1 MKRESKNSKLTAEDI
16 KRYTKRFWIII
27 LGGVGF
33 VALFLFLVRIGL
45 FGKLPSFDEL
55 ENPSSNLASEI
66 LTDDNRVLGTYYKE
80 NRSNV
85 EYKDLSPFLVQALI
99 STEDKRF
106 YGHSGIDYSRTIT
119 TVFHTLMGNKQGGST
134 ITQQLALNLFSEKR
148 EENTLK
154 RIMQKLQEWI
164 TAVRLE
170 RNYTKEEIIM
180 MYFNTVDFGYKNTYG
195 IKSAARTF
203 FNTTPDKLKIEEAA
217 VLVGML
223 KGPSRYSPVWKNTQE
238 RSKSRRNVVMEN
250 MLNEGF
256 ITDEEFL
263 AAKEKP
269 LKLDLNVSSYGEGLA
284 PYFRAVLKDEI
295 KKEFQR
301 LGITKED
308 GTPYN
313 LDRDGLKIYT
323 PINYEM
329 QEYAEAAQREWM
341 QKLQREFN
349 KQWRNRSAFTG
360 DRAKLLQTGM
370 RRSDRYIQMKKD
382 GASDEEIKKA
392 FNTKTEMTIFTWRGN
407 VDTVMTPMDSIKYN
421 KLILRNSM
429 MSMEP
434 KTGHIK
440 AWVGGINF
448 EHYKYDQVKMG
459 IRQVGSTAKPFTYA
473 VAIDNDYS
481 PCQPIP
487 NYQQTYGDWTPRG
500 TVQGGNPITLKNAL
514 KYSQNYATA
523 YLINLVGASNVAELT
538 RKMGITSDVPNYP
551 SISLGAYE
559 ASVYDMV
566 GAYAAFVNHGTWIKP
581 MMILRVETK
590 DGTVLYENRP
600 DIKKVLNSESA
611 YIMVDMLKGVVD
623 GGTASRLR
631 RPEFGGIT
639 YPIGGKT
646 GTTNDNSDAWFI
658 GITPELVTGVW
669 TGAED
674 RGISFSNMQYGQG
687 AAAALP
693 VFGLYMKRVYADS
706 KLKYSKE
713 DFPEP
718 PGGLTRT
725 IDCSKYS
732 GVYYGG
738 EPQEPELQ
746 DDRLGF

>member
-16 KRYTKRFWIII
+16 KRYTRRFWVI
-27 LGGVGF
+27 LLGLIGF
-33 VALFLFLVRIGL
+33 GALFLFLVRIGL

-55 ENPSSNLASEI
+55 ENPQSNLASEI
-66 LTDDNRVLGTYYKE
+66 LTDDNRVLGTYYRQ

-85 EYKDLSPFLVQALI
+85 EFSDLSPYLVQALI

-134 ITQQLALNLFSEKR
+134 ITQQLALNLFAEKR
-148 EENTLK
+148 ERNTIK

-195 IKSAARTF
+195 IKSASRTF
-203 FNTTPDKLKIEEAA
+203 FNKTPDKLSIEEAA

-223 KGPSRYSPVWKNTQE
+223 KGPSMYSPVRNVERSQE
-238 RSKSRRNVVMEN
+238 RRNLVMAN
-250 MLNEGF
+250 MRNEGF
-256 ITDEEFL
+256 ITSEEL
-263 AAKEKP
+263 EAAKVKP

-308 GTPYN
+308 GTPYD
-313 LDRDGLKIYT
+313 LDKDGLKIYT

-329 QEYAEAAQREWM
+329 QEYAEAAQKEWM
-341 QKLQREFN
+341 QKLQNEFN

-360 DRAKLLQTGM
+360 ERAKLLETGM
-370 RRSDRYIQMKKD
+370 RRSDRYIQMKND
-382 GASDEEIKKA
+382 GATDAEIKKA
-392 FNTKTEMTIFTWRGN
+392 FNTKAQMTIFTWRGN
-407 VDTVMTPMDSIKYN
+407 VDTLMTPMDSIKYN

-514 KYSQNYATA
+514 KYSQNYASA
-523 YLINLVGASNVAELT
+523 YLINLVGASNVADLT
-538 RKMGITSDVPNYP
+538 RKMGITSNVPNYP
-551 SISLGAYE
+551 SIALGAYE

-566 GAYAAFVNHGTWIKP
+566 GAYSAFVNHGTWIKP

-623 GGTASRLR
+623 GGTGSRLR
-631 RPEFGGIT
+631 RAEFGGLT
-639 YPIGGKT
+639 YPMGGKT

-658 GITPELVTGVW
+658 GVTPELVTGVW

-674 RGISFSNMQYGQG
+674 RSISFSNMQYGQG

-693 VFGLYMKRVYADS
+693 VFGLYMKRVYANS
-706 KLKYSKE
+706 KLNYSKG

-718 PGGLTRT
+718 PGGMTRT
-725 IDCSKYS
+725 IDCSKYG
-732 GVYYGG
+732 GVYHGG
-738 EPQEPELQ
+738 EPQEPDLQ

>member
-16 KRYTKRFWIII
+16 KRYTRNFWIVL
-27 LGGVGF
+27 LGAIGFGV
-33 VALFLFLVRIGL
+33 LFLFLVRVGL

-55 ENPSSNLASEI
+55 ENPQSNLASEI
-66 LTDDNRVLGTYYKE
+66 LTDDNRVLGTYYKQ

-85 EYKDLSPFLVQALI
+85 EYSELSPYLVHALI

-119 TVFHTLMGNKQGGST
+119 TIFHTLTGNKQGGST
-134 ITQQLALNLFSEKR
+134 ITQQLALNLFAEKR
-148 EENTLK
+148 ERNTLK
-154 RIMQKLQEWI
+154 RLMQKLQEWI
-164 TAVRLE
+164 TAVHLE

-180 MYFNTVDFGYKNTYG
+180 MYFNTVDFGYKNTFG

-203 FNTTPDKLKIEEAA
+203 FNTTPDKLKLEEAA

-223 KGPSRYSPVWKNTQE
+223 KGPSMYSPVRNIE
-238 RSKSRRNVVMEN
+238 RSKSRRNLVMTN

-256 ITDEEFL
+256 ITAEEL
-263 AAKEKP
+263 AEAKEKP
-269 LKLDLNVSSYGEGLA
+269 LKLDLNVTSYGEGLA

-301 LGITKED
+301 LQIVKED
-308 GTPYN
+308 GTPYD
-313 LDRDGLKIYT
+313 LDKDGLKIFT
-323 PINYEM
+323 PINYDM
-329 QEYAEAAQREWM
+329 QEYAEAAQKEWM
-341 QKLQREFN
+341 QKVQREFD
-349 KQWRNRSAFTG
+349 KQWRKRNPFVG
-360 DRAKLLQTGM
+360 DRARLLQTGM
-370 RRSDRYIQMKKD
+370 KRSDRYIQMKQD
-382 GASDEEIKKA
+382 GASEEEIKKA

-407 VDTVMTPMDSIKYN
+407 VDTMMTPMDSIKYN

-459 IRQVGSTAKPFTYA
+459 TRQVGSTAKPFTYA

-481 PCQPIP
+481 PCQTIP

-523 YLINLVGASNVAELT
+523 YLINLVGASNVADFT

-551 SISLGAYE
+551 SIALGAYE

-566 GAYAAFVNHGTWIKP
+566 GAYSAFVNHGTWIKP
-581 MMILRVETK
+581 IMILRIETK
-590 DGTVLYENRP
+590 DGTVLYENKP
-600 DIKKVLNSESA
+600 DIKMVLNPESA
-611 YIMVDMLKGVVD
+611 YIMVDMLRGVVD

-631 RPEFGGIT
+631 RAEYGGLT

-646 GTTNDNSDAWFI
+646 GTTNDNADAWFI

-674 RGISFSNMQYGQG
+674 RSISFSNMQYGQG

-693 VFGLYMKRVYADS
+693 VFGLYMKRVYANS
-706 KLKYSKE
+706 KLNYSKGN
-713 DFPEP
+713 FPEP

-725 IDCSKYS
+725 LDCSQYE
-732 GVYYGG
+732 GVFHGG
-738 EPQEPELQ
+738 EPEEPELQ

>member
-16 KRYTKRFWIII
+16 KRYTRRFWVI
-27 LGGVGF
+27 LLGLIGF
-33 VALFLFLVRIGL
+33 GALFLFLVRIGL

-55 ENPSSNLASEI
+55 ENPQSNLASEI
-66 LTDDNRVLGTYYKE
+66 LTDDNRVLGTYYRQ

-85 EYKDLSPFLVQALI
+85 EFSDLSPYLVQALI

-134 ITQQLALNLFSEKR
+134 ITQQLALNLFAEKR
-148 EENTLK
+148 ERNTIK

-195 IKSAARTF
+195 IKSASRTF
-203 FNTTPDKLKIEEAA
+203 FNKTPDKLSIEEAA

-223 KGPSRYSPVWKNTQE
+223 KGPSMYSPVRNVERSQE
-238 RSKSRRNVVMEN
+238 RRNLVMAN
-250 MLNEGF
+250 MRNEGF
-256 ITDEEFL
+256 ITSEEL
-263 AAKEKP
+263 EAAKVKP

-308 GTPYN
+308 GTPYD
-313 LDRDGLKIYT
+313 LDKDGLKIYT

-329 QEYAEAAQREWM
+329 QEYAEAAQKEWM
-341 QKLQREFN
+341 QKLQSEFN

-360 DRAKLLQTGM
+360 ERAKLLETGM
-370 RRSDRYIQMKKD
+370 RRSDRYIQMKND
-382 GASDEEIKKA
+382 GATDAEIKKA
-392 FNTKTEMTIFTWRGN
+392 FNTKAQMTIFTWRGN
-407 VDTVMTPMDSIKYN
+407 VDTLMTPMDSIKYN

-434 KTGHIK
+434 KTGYIK

-514 KYSQNYATA
+514 KYSQNYASA
-523 YLINLVGASNVAELT
+523 YLINLVGASNVADLT
-538 RKMGITSDVPNYP
+538 RKMGITSNVPNYP
-551 SISLGAYE
+551 SIALGAYE

-566 GAYAAFVNHGTWIKP
+566 GAYSAFVNHGTWIKP

-623 GGTASRLR
+623 GGTGSRLR
-631 RPEFGGIT
+631 RAEFGGLT
-639 YPIGGKT
+639 YPMGGKT

-658 GITPELVTGVW
+658 GVTPELVTGVW

-674 RGISFSNMQYGQG
+674 RSISFSNMQYGQG

-693 VFGLYMKRVYADS
+693 VFGLYMKRVYANS
-706 KLKYSKE
+706 KLNYSKG

-718 PGGLTRT
+718 PGGMTRT
-725 IDCSKYS
+725 IDCSKYG
-732 GVYYGG
+732 GVYHGG

>member
-1 MKRESKNSKLTAEDI
+1 MKRESKNSKLTTEDI
-16 KRYTKRFWIII
+16 KRYTRRFWAI
-27 LGGVGF
+27 LLGLIGF
-33 VALFLFLVRIGL
+33 GFLFLFLVRIGL

-55 ENPSSNLASEI
+55 ENPQSNLASEI
-66 LTDDNRVLGTYYKE
+66 LTDDNRVLGTYYRQ

-85 EYKDLSPFLVQALI
+85 EFSELSPYLVQALI

-106 YGHSGIDYSRTIT
+106 HGHSGIDYSRTIT
-119 TVFHTLMGNKQGGST
+119 TVFHTLMGSKQGGST
-134 ITQQLALNLFSEKR
+134 ITQQLALNLFAEKR
-148 EENTLK
+148 ERNTIK

-195 IKSAARTF
+195 IKSASRTF

-223 KGPSRYSPVWKNTQE
+223 KGPSMYSPVRNIE
-238 RSKSRRNVVMEN
+238 RSQDRRNLVMAN
-250 MLNEGF
+250 MRNEGF
-256 ITDEEFL
+256 ITSEEFE

-308 GTPYN
+308 GTPYD
-313 LDRDGLKIYT
+313 LDKDGLKIYT

-329 QEYAEAAQREWM
+329 QEYAEAAQKEWM

-360 DRAKLLQTGM
+360 DRAKLLETGM
-370 RRSDRYIQMKKD
+370 RRSDRYIQMKNE
-382 GASDEEIKKA
+382 GATDAEIKKA
-392 FNTKTEMTIFTWRGN
+392 FNTKVEMTIFTWRGN
-407 VDTVMTPMDSIKYN
+407 VDTLMTPMDSIKYN

-487 NYQQTYGDWTPRG
+487 NFQQTYGDWTPRG

-514 KYSQNYATA
+514 KYSQNYASA
-523 YLINLVGASNVAELT
+523 YLINLVGASNVADMT
-538 RKMGITSDVPNYP
+538 RKMGITSNVPNYP
-551 SISLGAYE
+551 SIALGAYE

-566 GAYAAFVNHGTWIKP
+566 GAYSAFVNHGTWIKP

-631 RPEFGGIT
+631 RAEFGGLT
-639 YPIGGKT
+639 YPMGGKT

-658 GITPELVTGVW
+658 GVTPELVTGVW

-674 RGISFSNMQYGQG
+674 RSISFSNMQYGQG

-693 VFGLYMKRVYADS
+693 VFGLYMKRVYANS
-706 KLKYSKE
+706 KLGYSKG

-718 PGGLTRT
+718 SGGMTRT
-725 IDCSKYS
+725 IDCSKYG
-732 GVYYGG
+732 GVYHGG

>member
-1 MKRESKNSKLTAEDI
+1 MKREAKNSKLSAEDI
-16 KRYTKRFWIII
+16 KRYTKRFWMIL
-27 LGGVGF
+27 LGGIGF
-33 VALFLFLVRIGL
+33 IALFLFLVRIGL

-55 ENPSSNLASEI
+55 ENPQSNLASEI

-80 NRSNV
+80 NRSNI
-85 EYKDLSPFLVQALI
+85 EYKDLSPHLVHALI

-134 ITQQLALNLFSEKR
+134 ITQQLALNLFAEKR
-148 EENTLK
+148 ERSTIK

-195 IKSAARTF
+195 IKSASRTF
-203 FNTTPDKLKIEEAA
+203 FNTTPDKLKVEEAA

-223 KGPSRYSPVWKNTQE
+223 KGPSLYSPVRNKE
-238 RSKSRRNVVMEN
+238 RSEARRNLVMDN
-250 MLNEGF
+250 MRKEGF
-256 ITDEEFL
+256 ITDVEFET
-263 AAKEKP
+263 AKNNP

-323 PINYEM
+323 PINYDM
-329 QEYAEAAQREWM
+329 QEYAETAQKEWM
-341 QKLQREFN
+341 QKLQNEFN
-349 KQWRNRSAFTG
+349 KQWRNRNAFTG
-360 DRAKLLQTGM
+360 DRAKLLDAGM
-370 RRSDRYIQMKKD
+370 RRSDRYIQMKQD

-523 YLINLVGASNVAELT
+523 YLINLVGASNVADLT
-538 RKMGITSDVPNYP
+538 RKMGITSNVPNYP

-566 GAYAAFVNHGTWIKP
+566 GAYSAFVNHGTWIKP

-631 RPEFGGIT
+631 RAEFGGLT
-639 YPIGGKT
+639 YPMGGKT

-658 GITPELVTGVW
+658 GVTPELVTGVW

-674 RGISFSNMQYGQG
+674 RSISFSNMQYGQG

-706 KLKYSKE
+706 KLKYSKG

-725 IDCSKYS
+725 IDCSQYG
-732 GVYYGG
+732 GVYHGG

>member
-16 KRYTKRFWIII
+16 KRYTRRFWVI
-27 LGGVGF
+27 LLGLIGF
-33 VALFLFLVRIGL
+33 GALFLFLVRIGL

-55 ENPSSNLASEI
+55 ENPQSNLASEI
-66 LTDDNRVLGTYYKE
+66 LTDDNRVLGTYYRQ

-85 EYKDLSPFLVQALI
+85 EFSNLSPYLVQALI

-134 ITQQLALNLFSEKR
+134 ITQQLALNLFAEKR
-148 EENTLK
+148 ERNTIK

-195 IKSAARTF
+195 IKSASRTF
-203 FNTTPDKLKIEEAA
+203 FNKTPDKLSIEEAA

-223 KGPSRYSPVWKNTQE
+223 KGPSMYSPVRNVERSQE
-238 RSKSRRNVVMEN
+238 RRNLVMAN
-250 MLNEGF
+250 MRNEGF
-256 ITDEEFL
+256 ITSEEL
-263 AAKEKP
+263 EAAKVKP

-308 GTPYN
+308 GTPYD
-313 LDRDGLKIYT
+313 LDKDGLKIYT

-329 QEYAEAAQREWM
+329 QEYAEAAQKEWM
-341 QKLQREFN
+341 QKLQSEFN

-360 DRAKLLQTGM
+360 ERAKLLETGM
-370 RRSDRYIQMKKD
+370 RRSDRYIQMKND
-382 GASDEEIKKA
+382 GATDAEIKKA
-392 FNTKTEMTIFTWRGN
+392 FNTKAQMTIFTWRGN
-407 VDTVMTPMDSIKYN
+407 VDTLMTPMDSIKYN

-514 KYSQNYATA
+514 KYSQNYASA
-523 YLINLVGASNVAELT
+523 YLINLVGASNVADLT
-538 RKMGITSDVPNYP
+538 RKMGITSNVPNYP
-551 SISLGAYE
+551 SIALGAYE

-566 GAYAAFVNHGTWIKP
+566 GAYSAFVNHGTWIKP

-623 GGTASRLR
+623 GGTGSRLR
-631 RPEFGGIT
+631 RAEFGGLT
-639 YPIGGKT
+639 YPMGGKT

-658 GITPELVTGVW
+658 GVTPELVTGVW

-674 RGISFSNMQYGQG
+674 RSISFSNMQYGQG

-693 VFGLYMKRVYADS
+693 VFGLYMKRVYANS
-706 KLKYSKE
+706 KLNYSKG

-718 PGGLTRT
+718 PGGMTRT
-725 IDCSKYS
+725 IDCSKYG
-732 GVYYGG
+732 GVYHGG

>member
-1 MKRESKNSKLTAEDI
+1 MKRESKNSKLTPEEI
-16 KRYTKRFWIII
+16 KRYTRNFWLIIF
-27 LGGVGF
+27 GGIGCI
-33 VALFLFLVRIGL
+33 FLVIFLVRIGL
-45 FGKLPSFDEL
+45 FGKLPGFDEL
-55 ENPSSNLASEI
+55 ENPKSNLASEI

-85 EYKDLSPFLVQALI
+85 QYSDLSPHLVNALI
-99 STEDKRF
+99 ATEDKRF
-106 YGHSGIDYSRTIT
+106 YSHSGIDYSRTIT
-119 TVFHTLMGNKQGGST
+119 TVFYTLMGNKQGGST

-148 EENTLK
+148 ERNTIK

-203 FNTTPDKLKIEEAA
+203 FNTTPDKLKMEEAA

-223 KGPSRYSPVWKNTQE
+223 KGPSLFSPIRNPE
-238 RSKSRRNVVMEN
+238 RSLNRRNLVLAN
-250 MLNEGF
+250 MMKEGF
-256 ITDEEFL
+256 ITKEEYEE
-263 AAKEKP
+263 AKEKP
-269 LKLDLNVSSYGEGLA
+269 LKLNLNVTSYGEGPA

-308 GTPYN
+308 GTPYD
-313 LDRDGLKIYT
+313 LDRDGLRIYT
-323 PINYEM
+323 PINYDM
-329 QEYAEAAQREWM
+329 QLYAEQAQKEWM
-341 QKLQREFN
+341 QKLQKEFD
-349 KQWRNRSAFTG
+349 KQWRNRNPFAG
-360 DRAKLLQTGM
+360 ERAKLLTTGM
-370 RRSDRYIQMKKD
+370 KRSDRYIQMKND
-382 GASDEEIKKA
+382 GASEEEILKA
-392 FNTKTEMTIFTWRGN
+392 FNTKTRMTIFTWKGS
-407 VDTVMTPMDSIKYN
+407 VDTIMTPMDSIKYN

-434 KTGHIK
+434 QTGHIK
-440 AWVGGINF
+440 AWVGGISF

-459 IRQVGSTAKPFTYA
+459 TRQVGSTAKPFTYA

-487 NYQQTYGDWTPRG
+487 NHPQTYGDWSPRG
-500 TVQGGNPITLKNAL
+500 TIQGGDPITLKNAL
-514 KYSQNYATA
+514 KYSQNHATA
-523 YLINLVGASNVAELT
+523 YLIHLVGASNVAELT
-538 RKMGITSDVPNYP
+538 RKMGITSKVPSYP
-551 SISLGAYE
+551 SIALGAYE

-566 GAYAAFVNHGTWIKP
+566 GAYSAFVNHGTWIKP
-581 MMILRVETK
+581 VMILRIETK
-590 DGTVLYENRP
+590 EGTVIYEHKPEIR
-600 DIKKVLNSESA
+600 KVLNSESA

-631 RPEFGGIT
+631 RAEFGGIT

-658 GITPELVTGVW
+658 GITPQLVTGVW
-669 TGAED
+669 TGCED

-693 VFGLYMKRVYADS
+693 VFGLFMKRVYADS
-706 KLKYSKE
+706 KLGYSKE
-713 DFPEP
+713 DFPLP
-718 PGGLTRT
+718 PGGLTRV

-732 GVYYGG
+732 GVYQGG
-738 EPQEPELQ
+738 EQPEPELQ

>member
-1 MKRESKNSKLTAEDI
+1 MKRESKNSKLTTEDI
-16 KRYTKRFWIII
+16 KRYTRKFWVI
-27 LGGVGF
+27 LLGLIGF
-33 VALFLFLVRIGL
+33 GFLFLFLVRIGL

-55 ENPSSNLASEI
+55 ENPQSNLASEI
-66 LTDDNRVLGTYYKE
+66 LTDDNRVLGTYYRQ

-85 EYKDLSPFLVQALI
+85 EFSELSPYLVQALI

-106 YGHSGIDYSRTIT
+106 HGHSGIDYSRTIT
-119 TVFHTLMGNKQGGST
+119 TVFHTLMGSKQGGST
-134 ITQQLALNLFSEKR
+134 ITQQLALNLFAEKR
-148 EENTLK
+148 ERNTIK

-195 IKSAARTF
+195 IKSASRTF

-223 KGPSRYSPVWKNTQE
+223 KGPSMYSPVRNVE
-238 RSKSRRNVVMEN
+238 RSQDRRNLVMAN
-250 MLNEGF
+250 MRNEGF
-256 ITDEEFL
+256 ITSEEFET
-263 AAKEKP
+263 AKERP

-308 GTPYN
+308 GTPYD
-313 LDRDGLKIYT
+313 LDKDGLKIYT

-329 QEYAEAAQREWM
+329 QEYAEAAQKEWM
-341 QKLQREFN
+341 QKLQQEFN

-360 DRAKLLQTGM
+360 DRAKLLETGM
-370 RRSDRYIQMKKD
+370 RRSDRYIQMKND
-382 GASDEEIKKA
+382 GATDAEIKKA
-392 FNTKTEMTIFTWRGN
+392 FNTKAQMTIFTWRGN
-407 VDTVMTPMDSIKYN
+407 VDTLMTPMDSIKYN

-487 NYQQTYGDWTPRG
+487 NYQQTYGDWTPGG

-514 KYSQNYATA
+514 KYSQNYASA
-523 YLINLVGASNVAELT
+523 YLINLVGASNVADLT
-538 RKMGITSDVPNYP
+538 RKMGITSNVPNYP
-551 SISLGAYE
+551 SIALGAYE

-566 GAYAAFVNHGTWIKP
+566 GAYSAFVNHGTWIKP

-623 GGTASRLR
+623 GGTGSRLR
-631 RPEFGGIT
+631 RAEFGGLT
-639 YPIGGKT
+639 YPMGGKT

-658 GITPELVTGVW
+658 GVTPELVTGVW

-674 RGISFSNMQYGQG
+674 RSISFSNMQYGQG

-693 VFGLYMKRVYADS
+693 VFGLYMKRVYANS
-706 KLKYSKE
+706 KLNYTKG

-718 PGGLTRT
+718 PGGMTRT
-725 IDCSKYS
+725 IDCSKYG
-732 GVYYGG
+732 GVYHGG

>member
-16 KRYTKRFWIII
+16 QRYTRNFWKILLGII
-27 LGGVGF
+27 GF
-33 VALFLFLVRIGL
+33 GLLFIFLVRIGL
-45 FGKLPSFDEL
+45 FGSLPGFDEL
-55 ENPSSNLASEI
+55 ENPQSNLASEI
-66 LTDDNRVLGTYYKE
+66 LADDNRILGTYYKE

-85 EYKDLSPFLVQALI
+85 EYKDLSPYLVNALI
-99 STEDKRF
+99 ATEDKRF

-119 TVFHTLMGNKQGGST
+119 TVFHTLTGNKQGGST
-134 ITQQLALNLFSEKR
+134 ITQQLALNLFAEKR
-148 EENTLK
+148 ERNTIK

-203 FNTTPDKLKIEEAA
+203 FNTTPDKLKLEEAA

-223 KGPSRYSPVWKNTQE
+223 KGPTLYSPVRNVE
-238 RSKSRRNVVMEN
+238 RSKDRRNLVMAN
-250 MLNEGF
+250 MRNEGF
-256 ITDEEFL
+256 ISNEEL
-263 AAKEKP
+263 EAAKEKP
-269 LKLDLNVSSYGEGLA
+269 LKLELNVSSYGEGLA

-308 GTPYN
+308 GTPYD
-313 LDRDGLKIYT
+313 LDRDGLKVYT

-329 QEYAEAAQREWM
+329 QEYAEAAQKEWM
-341 QKLQREFN
+341 QKLQREFD
-349 KQWRNRSAFTG
+349 KQWRSRNPFTG
-360 DRAKLLQTGM
+360 ERAKLLETGM
-370 RRSDRYIQMKKD
+370 RRSDRYIQMKND
-382 GASDEEIKKA
+382 GASEEEIKKA
-392 FNTKTEMTIFTWRGN
+392 FNTKTSMTIFTWHGN
-407 VDTVMTPMDSIKYN
+407 VDTLMTPMDSIKYN

-448 EHYKYDQVKMG
+448 EHFKYDQVKMG

-514 KYSQNYATA
+514 KYSQNYASA
-523 YLINLVGASNVAELT
+523 YLINLVGASNVADLT
-538 RKMGITSDVPNYP
+538 RKMGVTSTVPNYP
-551 SISLGAYE
+551 SIALGAYE

-566 GAYAAFVNHGTWIKP
+566 GAYSAFVNHGTWIKP

-600 DIKKVLNSESA
+600 DVKKVLNSESA

-631 RPEFGGIT
+631 RAEFGGLT
-639 YPIGGKT
+639 YPMGGKT

-658 GITPELVTGVW
+658 GVTPDLVTGVW

-674 RGISFSNMQYGQG
+674 RSISFSNMQYGQG

-693 VFGLYMKRVYADS
+693 VFGLYMKRVYANS
-706 KLKYSKE
+706 KLNYSKE
-713 DFPEP
+713 DFPLP
-718 PGGLTRT
+718 PDGLSRT
-725 IDCSKYS
+725 IDCSKYG

-738 EPQEPELQ
+738 EPKEPELQ

>member
-16 KRYTKRFWIII
+16 KRYTRRFWTI
-27 LGGVGF
+27 LLGLMGVVG
-33 VALFLFLVRIGL
+33 LFLFLVRIGL

-55 ENPSSNLASEI
+55 ENPQSNLASEI
-66 LTDDNRVLGTYYKE
+66 LTDDNRVLGTYYKQ

-85 EYKDLSPFLVQALI
+85 EFSELSPYLVQALI

-148 EENTLK
+148 ERNTIK

-195 IKSAARTF
+195 IKSASRTF
-203 FNTTPDKLKIEEAA
+203 FNTTPDKLTIEEAA

-223 KGPSRYSPVWKNTQE
+223 KGPSMYSPVRNVE
-238 RSKSRRNVVMEN
+238 RSQDRRDLVMAN
-250 MLNEGF
+250 MRNEGF
-256 ITDEEFL
+256 ITSEEL
-263 AAKEKP
+263 EAAKEKP

-308 GTPYN
+308 GTPYD
-313 LDRDGLKIYT
+313 LDKDGLKIYT

-329 QEYAEAAQREWM
+329 QEYAEAAQKEWM
-341 QKLQREFN
+341 RKLQHEFN

-360 DRAKLLQTGM
+360 DRAKLLETGM
-370 RRSDRYIQMKKD
+370 RRSDRYIQMKNE
-382 GASDEEIKKA
+382 GATDAEIKKA
-392 FNTKTEMTIFTWRGN
+392 FNTKSQMTIFTWRGN
-407 VDTVMTPMDSIKYN
+407 VDTLMTPMDSIKYN

-440 AWVGGINF
+440 AWVGGVNF

-500 TVQGGNPITLKNAL
+500 TAQGGNPITLKNAL
-514 KYSQNYATA
+514 KYSQNYASA
-523 YLINLVGASNVAELT
+523 YLINLVGASNVADMT
-538 RKMGITSDVPNYP
+538 RKMGITSNVPSYP
-551 SISLGAYE
+551 SIALGAYE

-566 GAYAAFVNHGTWIKP
+566 GAYSAFVNHGTWIKP

-631 RPEFGGIT
+631 RAEFGGLT
-639 YPIGGKT
+639 YPMGGKT

-658 GITPELVTGVW
+658 GVTPELVTGVW

-674 RGISFSNMQYGQG
+674 RSISFSNMQYGQG

-693 VFGLYMKRVYADS
+693 VFGLYMKRVYANS
-706 KLKYSKE
+706 KLNYSKG

-718 PGGLTRT
+718 PGGMTRT
-725 IDCSKYS
+725 IDCSKYG
-732 GVYYGG
+732 GVYHGG

>member
-16 KRYTKRFWIII
+16 KRYTRRFWVI
-27 LGGVGF
+27 LLGLIGF
-33 VALFLFLVRIGL
+33 GALFLFLVRIGL

-55 ENPSSNLASEI
+55 ENPQSNLASEI
-66 LTDDNRVLGTYYKE
+66 LTDDNRVLGTYYRQ

-85 EYKDLSPFLVQALI
+85 EFSDLSAYLVQALI

-134 ITQQLALNLFSEKR
+134 ITQQLALNLFAEKR
-148 EENTLK
+148 ERNTIK

-195 IKSAARTF
+195 IKSASRTF
-203 FNTTPDKLKIEEAA
+203 FNKTPDKLSIEEAA

-223 KGPSRYSPVWKNTQE
+223 KGPSMYSPVRNVERSQE
-238 RSKSRRNVVMEN
+238 RRNLVMAN
-250 MLNEGF
+250 MRNEGF
-256 ITDEEFL
+256 ITSEEL
-263 AAKEKP
+263 EAAKVKP

-308 GTPYN
+308 GTPYD
-313 LDRDGLKIYT
+313 LDKDGLKIYT

-329 QEYAEAAQREWM
+329 QEYAEAAQKEWM
-341 QKLQREFN
+341 QKLQNEFN

-360 DRAKLLQTGM
+360 ERAKLLETGM
-370 RRSDRYIQMKKD
+370 RRSDRYIQMKND
-382 GASDEEIKKA
+382 GATDAEIKKA
-392 FNTKTEMTIFTWRGN
+392 FNTKAQMTIFTWRGN
-407 VDTVMTPMDSIKYN
+407 VDTLMTPMDSIKYN
-421 KLILRNSM
+421 KLILRNSL

-514 KYSQNYATA
+514 KYSQNYASA
-523 YLINLVGASNVAELT
+523 YLINLVGASNVADLT
-538 RKMGITSDVPNYP
+538 RKMGITSNVPNYP
-551 SISLGAYE
+551 SIALGAYE

-566 GAYAAFVNHGTWIKP
+566 GAYSAFVNHGTWIKP

-623 GGTASRLR
+623 GGTGSRLR
-631 RPEFGGIT
+631 RAEFGGLT
-639 YPIGGKT
+639 YPMGGKT

-658 GITPELVTGVW
+658 GVTPELVTGVW

-674 RGISFSNMQYGQG
+674 RSISFSNMQYGQG

-693 VFGLYMKRVYADS
+693 VFGLYMKRVYANS
-706 KLKYSKE
+706 KLNYSKG

-718 PGGLTRT
+718 PGGMTRT
-725 IDCSKYS
+725 IDCSKYG
-732 GVYYGG
+732 GVYHGG

>member
-1 MKRESKNSKLTAEDI
+1 MKRESKSSKLTTEEI
-16 KRYTKRFWIII
+16 KKYKWTFWKIFLSLIS
-27 LGGVGF
+27 LGV
-33 VALFLFLVRIGL
+33 LFIFCVRLGI
-45 FGKLPSFDEL
+45 FGELPSFDEL
-55 ENPSSNLASEI
+55 ENPQSNLASEI

-85 EYKDLSPFLVQALI
+85 EYSELSPYLIQALI

-106 YGHSGIDYSRTIT
+106 YSHSGIDYFRTVT
-119 TVFHTLMGNKQGGST
+119 TVFHTLLGSKQGGST
-134 ITQQLALNLFSEKR
+134 ITQQLALNLFAEKR
-148 EENTLK
+148 ERNTIK

-180 MYFNTVDFGYKNTYG
+180 MYFNTVDFGYKNTFG

-203 FNTTPDKLKIEEAA
+203 FNTTPDKLSIEEAA

-223 KGPSRYSPVWKNTQE
+223 KGPTLYSPVRNPE
-238 RSKSRRNVVMEN
+238 RSKSRRNLVMAN

-256 ITDEEFL
+256 ITEHELD
-263 AAKEKP
+263 AAKERP
-269 LKLDLNVSSYGEGLA
+269 LKLNLNVTSYGEGVA

-295 KKEFQR
+295 RKEFKR

-308 GTPYN
+308 GSPYD
-313 LDRDGLKIYT
+313 LDKDGLRIYT

-329 QEYAEAAQREWM
+329 QTYAEAAQKEWM
-341 QKLQREFN
+341 QKVQRDFDR
-349 KQWRNRSAFTG
+349 QWRTHNPFTG
-360 DRAKLLQTGM
+360 NRANLLRTGM
-370 RRSDRYIQMKKD
+370 RRSDRYIQMKRD
-382 GASDEEIKKA
+382 GATEAEIEKA
-392 FNTKTEMTIFTWRGN
+392 FNTKTPMSIFTWKGD
-407 VDTVMTPMDSIKYN
+407 VDTMMTPLDSIKYN
-421 KLILRNSM
+421 KLILRNAM

-440 AWVGGINF
+440 AWVGGVNF

-459 IRQVGSTAKPFTYA
+459 VRQVGSTAKPFTYA

-487 NYQQTYGDWTPRG
+487 NFQQTYGNWTPRG

-514 KYSQNYATA
+514 KYSQNYASA
-523 YLINLVGASNVAELT
+523 YLINTVGASNVADLT
-538 RKMGITSDVPNYP
+538 RKMGITSEVPNYP
-551 SISLGAYE
+551 SIALGAYE

-566 GAYAAFVNHGTWIKP
+566 GAYSAFVNHGTWIQP

-590 DGTVLYENRP
+590 EGTVLYENRP
-600 DIKKVLNSESA
+600 EIKKVLNSESA

-631 RPEFGGIT
+631 RAEFGGIP
-639 YPIGGKT
+639 YPMGGKT
-646 GTTNDNSDAWFI
+646 GTTNGNADAWFI

-674 RGISFSNMQYGQG
+674 RSISFSSMQYGQG

-693 VFGLYMKRVYADS
+693 VYGLYMKRVYADS
-706 KLKYSKE
+706 KLKYSKG
-713 DFPEP
+713 DFPLP
-718 PGGLTRT
+718 PGGLTRVL
-725 IDCSKYS
+725 DCSQYQ
-732 GVYYGG
+732 GVFQG
-738 EPQEPELQ
+738 EEEEPELQ
-746 DDRLGF
+746 DNRLGF

>member
-16 KRYTKRFWIII
+16 QRYTRNFWKILLGII
-27 LGGVGF
+27 GF
-33 VALFLFLVRIGL
+33 GLLFIFLVRIGL
-45 FGKLPSFDEL
+45 FGKLPGFDEL
-55 ENPSSNLASEI
+55 ENPQSNLASEI
-66 LTDDNRVLGTYYKE
+66 LADDNRILGTYYKE

-85 EYKDLSPFLVQALI
+85 EYKDLSPYLVNALI
-99 STEDKRF
+99 ATEDKRF

-134 ITQQLALNLFSEKR
+134 ITQQLALNLFAEKR
-148 EENTLK
+148 ERNTIK

-203 FNTTPDKLKIEEAA
+203 FNTTPDKLKLEEAA

-223 KGPSRYSPVWKNTQE
+223 KGPTLFSPVRNAE
-238 RSKSRRNVVMEN
+238 RSKDRRNLVMAN
-250 MLNEGF
+250 MRNEGF
-256 ITDEEFL
+256 ISNEEFE

-269 LKLDLNVSSYGEGLA
+269 LKLELNVSSYGEGLA

-308 GTPYN
+308 GTPYD
-313 LDRDGLKIYT
+313 LDRDGLKVYT

-329 QEYAEAAQREWM
+329 QEYAEAAQKEWM
-341 QKLQREFN
+341 QKLQREFD
-349 KQWRNRSAFTG
+349 KQWRNRNPFTG
-360 DRAKLLQTGM
+360 ERAKLLQTGM
-370 RRSDRYIQMKKD
+370 RRSDRYIQMKND
-382 GASDEEIKKA
+382 GASEEEIKKV
-392 FNTKTEMTIFTWRGN
+392 FNTKTSMTIFTWRGN
-407 VDTVMTPMDSIKYN
+407 VDTMMTPMDSIKYN

-434 KTGHIK
+434 QTGHIK

-448 EHYKYDQVKMG
+448 EHFKYDQVKMG

-487 NYQQTYGDWTPRG
+487 NYQQTYGNWTPRG

-514 KYSQNYATA
+514 KYSQNYASA
-523 YLINLVGASNVAELT
+523 YLINLVGASNVADLT
-538 RKMGITSDVPNYP
+538 RKMGVTSTVPNYP
-551 SISLGAYE
+551 SIALGAYE

-566 GAYAAFVNHGTWIKP
+566 GAYSAFVNHGTWIKP

-600 DIKKVLNSESA
+600 DVKKVLNSESA

-631 RPEFGGIT
+631 RAEFGGLT
-639 YPIGGKT
+639 YPMGGKT

-658 GITPELVTGVW
+658 GVTPDLVTGVW

-674 RGISFSNMQYGQG
+674 RSISFSNMQYGQG

-693 VFGLYMKRVYADS
+693 VFGLYMKRVYANS
-706 KLKYSKE
+706 KLNYSKE
-713 DFPEP
+713 DFPLP
-718 PGGLTRT
+718 PDGLSRT
-725 IDCSKYS
+725 IDCSKYG

-738 EPQEPELQ
+738 EPKEPELQ

>member
-16 KRYTKRFWIII
+16 KRYTRRFWVI
-27 LGGVGF
+27 LLGLIGF
-33 VALFLFLVRIGL
+33 GALFLFLVRIGL

-55 ENPSSNLASEI
+55 ENPQSNLASEI
-66 LTDDNRVLGTYYKE
+66 LTDDNRVLGTYYRQ

-85 EYKDLSPFLVQALI
+85 EFSDLSPYLVQALI

-134 ITQQLALNLFSEKR
+134 ITQQLALNLFAEKR
-148 EENTLK
+148 ERNTIK

-195 IKSAARTF
+195 IKSASRTF
-203 FNTTPDKLKIEEAA
+203 FNKTPDKLSIEEAA

-223 KGPSRYSPVWKNTQE
+223 KGPSMYSPVRNVERSQE
-238 RSKSRRNVVMEN
+238 RRNLVMAN
-250 MLNEGF
+250 MRNEGF
-256 ITDEEFL
+256 ITSEEL
-263 AAKEKP
+263 EAAKVKP

-308 GTPYN
+308 GTPYD
-313 LDRDGLKIYT
+313 LDKDGLKIYT

-329 QEYAEAAQREWM
+329 QEYAEAAQKEWM
-341 QKLQREFN
+341 QKLQNEFN

-360 DRAKLLQTGM
+360 ERAKLLETGM
-370 RRSDRYIQMKKD
+370 RRSDRYIQMKND
-382 GASDEEIKKA
+382 GATDAEIKKA
-392 FNTKTEMTIFTWRGN
+392 FNTKAQMTIFTWRGN
-407 VDTVMTPMDSIKYN
+407 VDTLMTPMDSIKYN
-421 KLILRNSM
+421 KLILRNSL

-514 KYSQNYATA
+514 KYSQNYASA
-523 YLINLVGASNVAELT
+523 YLINLVGASNVADLT
-538 RKMGITSDVPNYP
+538 RKMGITSNVPNYP
-551 SISLGAYE
+551 SIALGAYE

-566 GAYAAFVNHGTWIKP
+566 GAYSAFVNHGTWIKP

-623 GGTASRLR
+623 GGTGSRLR
-631 RPEFGGIT
+631 RAEFGGLT
-639 YPIGGKT
+639 YPMGGKT

-658 GITPELVTGVW
+658 GVTPELVTGVW

-674 RGISFSNMQYGQG
+674 RSISFSNMQYGQG

-693 VFGLYMKRVYADS
+693 VFGLYMKRVYANS
-706 KLKYSKE
+706 KLNYSKG

-718 PGGLTRT
+718 PGGMTRT
-725 IDCSKYS
+725 IDCSKYG
-732 GVYYGG
+732 GVYHGG